1 MEAISKEMLNAFN
14 NQVTGVKAY
23 PRINKKKEITGINIP
38 GESIIERFCVKIN
51 KYDNTKA
58 DLQLN
63 KSDNCVAS
71 DWERFRKILHSKKI
85 LHKETNFQSGDE
97 WYTAIEIK
105 GIPTD
110 KWISLYKT
118 ISDILKSFVDTD
130 TDTEIEQSTV
140 PNLSMFP
147 VLSSS
152 NEIEAITESAT
163 EPATESSI
171 ESVTETII
179 IEPVTKQVTETIII
193 EPATETI
200 IIESA
205 TESAIESATQ
215 SVVESATQSVVDK
228 IIIEP
233 VIEPIIELVTVE
245 TSNLQTSIMEQPLQN
260 EIYGQTAAQYYYS
273 LMVSISMQ
281 HISDCINIPTYINSA
296 FYHIRMKDF
305 KIAENAYLQYY
316 KQI

>member
-63 KSDNCVAS
+63 QSDNCVTS

-130 TDTEIEQSTV
+130 TEIEQSTV

-163 EPATESSI
+163 ESSTEPAI
-171 ESVTETII
+171 ETVTEL
-179 IEPVTKQVTETIII
+179 
-193 EPATETI
+193 ATETI

-205 TESAIESATQ
+205 IESAIESSSQ
-215 SVVESATQSVVDK
+215 SFIDK

-233 VIEPIIELVTVE
+233 VTIE
-245 TSNLQTSIMEQPLQN
+245 TSNLQTPIMEQPLQN
-260 EIYGQTAAQYYYS
+260 EIYGQTAAQFYYN
-273 LMVSISMQ
+273 LMVSIAMQ
-281 HISDCINIPTYINSA
+281 NTIDCANIPEYINSA
-296 FYHIRMKDF
+296 CYQIRMKDF
-305 KIAENAYLQYY
+305 KIAEHAYLQYL
-316 KQI
+316 

>member
-63 KSDNCVAS
+63 QSDNCVTS

-130 TDTEIEQSTV
+130 TEIEQSIV

-152 NEIEAITESAT
+152 NEIEAINETATESAT
-163 EPATESSI
+163 ESATETI
-171 ESVTETII
+171 IIKPVTETII
-179 IEPVTKQVTETIII
+179 IEPVT
-193 EPATETI
+193 ETI
-200 IIESA
+200 IIESV
-205 TESAIESATQ
+205 TQQVIES
-215 SVVESATQSVVDK
+215 V
-228 IIIEP
+228 IEP
-233 VIEPIIELVTVE
+233 VIKQVIESVTVE
-245 TSNLQTSIMEQPLQN
+245 TSSLQTPITEQPFQN

-273 LMVSISMQ
+273 LMVSIAMQ
-281 HISDCINIPTYINSA
+281 NTIDCADIPEYINSA
-296 FYHIRMKDF
+296 CYHIRMKDF
-305 KIAENAYLQYY
+305 KIAEHAYVQYL
-316 KQI
+316 